1 VKKLFA
7 LLFIVALAA
16 GGFYLKKRGEE
27 KIVPVETV
35 KVKRGEVKRV
45 IDATGIV
52 KPQVGAEIK
61 VGARISGTVIKENV
75 KVGDYVKKGDLI
87 AVIDNR
93 ELRESL
99 KRAEANL
106 REIERTYPKR
116 IEEQALKVKAAQAE
130 VSSAKAKLRAEEENY
145 RLKKWQFERQAELL
159 KEGYTTEEKFRS
171 AKRELQM
178 AESSLKSA
186 KEALKKAELNL
197 KAARAQLERLRA
209 EFQES
214 LKKAEAELKTAQ
226 IRYSYSYIYAPKS
239 GIISFVSTQE
249 GETVVAGLNA
259 PQFVT
264 ILDPKRLEN
273 WIYVDETEI
282 GKVKKGMDVIFR
294 VDAYRDKV
302 FKGKVVEIYP
312 KPKVLNNVV
321 YYIVVARG
329 FKDVE
334 LLRPEMTTH
343 NQIIAGVKK
352 NVLVVPNRAVKWKGG
367 RFIVYKVVDG
377 KVIEVPVQVGW
388 SDDTY
393 TEIVSGLKEGDE
405 IAISV
410 KKEGRH

>member
-1 VKKLFA
+1 VKKL
-7 LLFIVALAA
+7 LVLILVLGTVA
-16 GGFYLKKRGEE
+16 GGFLLFKGKKER
-27 KIVPVETV
+27 IVPVKVVE
-35 KVKRGEVKRV
+35 VKRGEVKRV

-61 VGARISGTVIKENV
+61 VGARISGTVVKETV
-75 KVGDYVKKGDLI
+75 KVGDFVKKGQLI

-93 ELRESL
+93 ELAESL

-106 REIERTYPKR
+106 EEIKRTYPKR
-116 IEEQALKVKAAQAE
+116 IKEQELKVESARADVKAAR
-130 VSSAKAKLRAEEENY
+130 AKLKAEEENY
-145 RLKKWQFERQAELL
+145 ALKKWQFERQAELL
-159 KEGYTTEEKFRS
+159 KIGYTTEEKYRS
-171 AKRELQM
+171 AKRELKL

-186 KEALKKAELNL
+186 RENLKRALLNL
-197 KAARAQLERLRA
+197 KAAKEELKRLKA
-209 EFQES
+209 EFEEN
-214 LKKAEAELKTAQ
+214 LKKAEADLKTAQ

-264 ILDPKRLEN
+264 ILDPEKLEN

-282 GKVKKGMDVIFR
+282 GKVKKGMEVLFR

-312 KPKVLNNVV
+312 KPKILNNVV

-352 NVLVVPNRAVKWKGG
+352 GVLVVPNQAVKWKNGK
-367 RFIVYKVVDG
+367 FIVYKVEG
-377 KVIEVPVQVGW
+377 NKVVEVPVKVGW

-393 TEIVSGLKEGDE
+393 TEIVSGLREGDKV
-405 IAISV
+405 ALSV
-410 KKEGRH
+410 KRE

>member
-1 VKKLFA
+1 MKRILILIVLLILGTIGALFV
-7 LLFIVALAA
+7 IK
-16 GGFYLKKRGEE
+16 GKRG

-35 KVKRGEVKRV
+35 KVKRGEVKKV

-61 VGARISGTVIKENV
+61 VGARISGTVVKETV
-75 KVGDYVKKGDLI
+75 KVGDFVKKGQLI

-93 ELRESL
+93 ELKEDL

-106 REIERTYPKR
+106 KEIEKTYPER
-116 IEEQALKVKAAQAE
+116 IKEQKLKVLSAE
-130 VSSAKAKLRAEEENY
+130 ADLKSAEAKLKAEEENY
-145 RLKKWQFERQAELL
+145 KLKKWQYQRQKKLL
-159 KEGYTTEEKFRS
+159 KIGYTTKEKFKE
-171 AKRELQM
+171 AKRDFET

-186 KEALKKAELNL
+186 KEAVERAEYSL
-197 KAARAQLERLRA
+197 KAAITELNRLKA
-209 EFQES
+209 EFKES
-214 LKKAEAELKTAQ
+214 LKKAEADVATAKV
-226 IRYSYSYIYAPKS
+226 RYSYSFIYAPKS

-264 ILDPKRLEN
+264 ILDPKKLEN

-282 GKVKKGMDVIFR
+282 GKVKKGMKVLFK
-294 VDAYRDKV
+294 VDAYPDKV

-312 KPKVLNNVV
+312 KPKILNNVV

-343 NQIIAGVKK
+343 NQIIAGIRKG
-352 NVLVVPNRAVKWKGG
+352 VLVVPNEAVKWKNGK
-367 RFIVYKVVDG
+367 FVVYKVVG
-377 KVIEVPVQVGW
+377 KKVVEVPVKVGW
-388 SDDTY
+388 SDDRY
-393 TEIVSGLKEGDE
+393 TQIVKGLKEGDLV
-405 IAISV
+405 AV
-410 KKEGRH
+410 KLKREG

>member
-1 VKKLFA
+1 VKKFVA
-7 LLFIVALAA
+7 LLLVAALAV
-16 GGFYLKKRGEE
+16 GGFFLTRKREE
-27 KIVPVETV
+27 KIVPVKTV
-35 KVKRGEVKRV
+35 KVKKGEVKRV

-61 VGARISGTVIKENV
+61 VGARISGTVVKENV
-75 KVGDYVKKGDLI
+75 KVGDFVKKGDLI

-93 ELRESL
+93 ELKESL

-106 REIERTYPKR
+106 EEVKETYPRR
-116 IEEQALKVKAAQAE
+116 IEEHELKIKAAEAEVASARAKVK
-130 VSSAKAKLRAEEENY
+130 AEEENY
-145 RLKKWQFERQAELL
+145 NLKKWQFERQAALL
-159 KEGYTTEEKFRS
+159 KIGYTTEEKFRS
-171 AKRELQM
+171 AKREFEL
-178 AESSLKSA
+178 ARSSLKSA

-197 KAARAQLERLRA
+197 KAAEAELSRLKA
-209 EFQES
+209 EFKQN
-214 LKKAEAELKTAQ
+214 LKKAEADLETAK

-264 ILDPKRLEN
+264 ILDPKKLEN

-282 GKVKKGMDVIFR
+282 GKVKKGMEVVFR

-312 KPKVLNNVV
+312 KPKILNNVV

-343 NQIIAGVKK
+343 NQIIAGVKRG
-352 NVLVVPNRAVKWKGG
+352 VLVVPNEAVKWKNG
-367 RFIVYKVVDG
+367 RFVVYKVVDG
-377 KVIEVPVQVGW
+377 KVVEVPVQVGW
-388 SDDTY
+388 SDDSY

-405 IAISV
+405 VAISV
-410 KKEGRH
+410 KKE

>member
-1 VKKLFA
+1 VKKFLA
-7 LLFIVALAA
+7 LLLIAALAV
-16 GGFYLKKRGEE
+16 GGYLATKKRGE
-27 KIVPVETV
+27 KIVPVKTV
-35 KVKRGEVKRV
+35 KVKKGEVKKV

-61 VGARISGTVIKENV
+61 VGARISGTVVKENV
-75 KVGDYVKKGDLI
+75 KVGDFVKKGDLI

-93 ELRESL
+93 ELKESL
-99 KRAEANL
+99 RRAEANL
-106 REIERTYPKR
+106 NEIRETYPKR
-116 IEEQALKVKAAQAE
+116 IEEQELKVKAAEAE
-130 VSSAKAKLRAEEENY
+130 VSSARAKVEAEEENY
-145 RLKKWQFERQAELL
+145 RLKKWQFERQFELL
-159 KEGYTTEEKFRS
+159 KIGYTTEEKYRS
-171 AKRELQM
+171 AKREFQLAQ
-178 AESSLKSA
+178 SSLKSA
-186 KEALKKAELNL
+186 KEALRRAELNL
-197 KAARAQLERLRA
+197 KAAKAQLSRLKA
-209 EFQES
+209 EYREN
-214 LKKAEAELKTAQ
+214 LKKARSDLETAK

-264 ILDPKRLEN
+264 ILDPKKLEN

-282 GKVKKGMDVIFR
+282 GKVKKGMEVIFK

-302 FKGKVVEIYP
+302 FKGRVVEIYP

-343 NQIIAGVKK
+343 NQIIAGIKRG
-352 NVLVVPNRAVKWKGG
+352 VLVVPNPAVKWKNG
-367 RFIVYKVVDG
+367 RFVVYKVEGDRV
-377 KVIEVPVQVGW
+377 VEVPVQVGW
-388 SDDTY
+388 SDEAY

-405 IAISV
+405 VAISV
-410 KKEGRH
+410 KKE

>member
-1 VKKLFA
+1 MKKLLA
-7 LLFIVALAA
+7 LILTLIAVAGGLLLFK
-16 GGFYLKKRGEE
+16 GKKER
-27 KIVPVETV
+27 IVPVKVVE
-35 KVKRGEVKRV
+35 VKRGEVKKV

-61 VGARISGTVIKENV
+61 VGARISGTVIKETV
-75 KVGDYVKKGDLI
+75 KVGDFVKKGQLI

-93 ELRESL
+93 ELAESL

-106 REIERTYPKR
+106 EEIKRTYPKR
-116 IEEQALKVKAAQAE
+116 IKEQELKVESAQADVKAAR
-130 VSSAKAKLRAEEENY
+130 AKLKAEEENY
-145 RLKKWQFERQAELL
+145 ALKKWQFERQAGLL
-159 KEGYTTEEKFRS
+159 KIGYTTEEKYRS
-171 AKRELQM
+171 AKRELKL

-186 KEALKKAELNL
+186 RENLKRALLNL
-197 KAARAQLERLRA
+197 KAAKEELKRLKA
-209 EFQES
+209 EFEEG
-214 LKKAEAELKTAQ
+214 LKKAEADLKTAQ

-264 ILDPKRLEN
+264 ILDPEKLEN

-282 GKVKKGMDVIFR
+282 GKVKKGMEVVFR

-312 KPKVLNNVV
+312 KPKILNNVV
-321 YYIVVARG
+321 YYVVVARG

-343 NQIIAGVKK
+343 NQIIAGIKK
-352 NVLVVPNRAVKWKGG
+352 GVLVVPNQAVKWKNGK
-367 RFIVYKVVDG
+367 FIIYKVEG
-377 KVIEVPVQVGW
+377 SKVVEVPVKVGW

-393 TEIVSGLKEGDE
+393 TEIVSGLREGDKV
-405 IAISV
+405 ALSV
-410 KKEGRH
+410 RRE

>member
-1 VKKLFA
+1 MKKLLVLILVLGA
-7 LLFIVALAA
+7 VA
-16 GGFYLKKRGEE
+16 GGFLLFKGKKER
-27 KIVPVETV
+27 IVPVKVVE
-35 KVKRGEVKRV
+35 VKRGEVKRV

-61 VGARISGTVIKENV
+61 VGARISGTVVKETV
-75 KVGDYVKKGDLI
+75 KVGDFVKKGQLI

-93 ELRESL
+93 ELAESL

-106 REIERTYPKR
+106 EEIKRTYPKR
-116 IEEQALKVKAAQAE
+116 IKEQELKVESARADVKAAR
-130 VSSAKAKLRAEEENY
+130 AKLKAEEENY
-145 RLKKWQFERQAELL
+145 ALKKWQFERQAELL
-159 KEGYTTEEKFRS
+159 KIGYTTEEKYRS
-171 AKRELQM
+171 AKRELKL

-186 KEALKKAELNL
+186 QENLKRALLNL
-197 KAARAQLERLRA
+197 KAAKEELKRLKA
-209 EFQES
+209 EFEEN
-214 LKKAEAELKTAQ
+214 LKKAEADLKTAQ

-264 ILDPKRLEN
+264 ILDPEKLEN

-282 GKVKKGMDVIFR
+282 GKVKKGMEVLFR

-312 KPKVLNNVV
+312 KPKILNNVV

-352 NVLVVPNRAVKWKGG
+352 GVLVVPNQAVKWKNGK
-367 RFIVYKVVDG
+367 FIVYKVEG
-377 KVIEVPVQVGW
+377 NKVVEVPVKVGW

-393 TEIVSGLKEGDE
+393 TEIVSGLREGDKV
-405 IAISV
+405 ALSV
-410 KKEGRH
+410 KRE